1 MEEQEVGGET
11 EQQGQEWA
19 TDERG
24 GERRSDSL
32 RQGRSEGQDVAIDTF
47 TDWLKDS
54 PGDLV
59 DRLVTD

>member
-19 TDERG
+19 TDERV

-47 TDWLKDS
+47 TD
-54 PGDLV
+54 
-59 DRLVTD
+59 